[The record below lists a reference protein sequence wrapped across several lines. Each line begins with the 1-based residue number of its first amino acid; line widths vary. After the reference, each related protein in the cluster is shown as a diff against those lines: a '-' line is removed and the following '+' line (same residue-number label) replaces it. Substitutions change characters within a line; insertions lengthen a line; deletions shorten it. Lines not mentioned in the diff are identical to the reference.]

1 MARPRPCLVCSQVFT
16 PHPRAGDRQKTCS
29 APECQRERHRRNCA
43 DWHQRNEGY
52 DRARRAT
59 AQLAAAR
66 KKARQA
72 RQGSRSRNPVS
83 EIPWDVVRDSV
94 GLEAQRV
101 LREIGQFLVEW
112 VRDAVSQEV
121 EALREQLA
129 EIGPGGARDAFA
141 ARGSPA

>member
-16 PHPRAGDRQKTCS
+16 PHPRAGGRQKTCGS
-29 APECQRERHRRNCA
+29 PECQRERHRRNCA
-43 DWHQRNEGY
+43 DWHRRNEGY

-59 AQLAAAR
+59 ARLAEAR

-72 RQGSRSRNPVS
+72 RERSPAPNPVS

-112 VRDAVSQEV
+112 VRDAVNQEV
-121 EALREQLA
+121 SALREQLA

-141 ARGSPA
+141 VRGSPG

>member
-29 APECQRERHRRNCA
+29 SEACQRERHRKNCE
-43 DWHQRNEGY
+43 DWHRRHRGY
-52 DRARRAT
+52 DRGRRAA
-59 AQLAAAR
+59 AQLRAAR
-66 KKARQA
+66 VAAREGRKAA
-72 RQGSRSRNPVS
+72 RSPNPVS
-83 EIPWDVVRDSV
+83 EIPWEVVRDSV

-112 VRDAVSQEV
+112 VRDAVDREV
-121 EALREQLA
+121 GALREELA
-129 EIGPGGARDAFA
+129 RIGGAGARDAFV